1 MKQSAA
7 APRSRGGWR
16 RGNPAGNPDLNLAP
30 RCGARARSGEPCRA
44 PAMANG
50 RCRMHGGCSTGPR
63 TAEGMARMIA
73 SRTTHGRCNA
83 AARAVEQWGRT
94 LRVRSR
100 LFCTATMLRAYLPPE
115 LAMRLR
121 LTPRELRAPVHP
133 SQVAIVARQNATPCN
148 SLLGGG
154 SVAGSGP
161 SAGSGAGQPAR
172 GRRAGRAGGAAGPA
186 PSGRAAERLAA
197 LVEAERL
204 APWRQAIAVARAAK
218 RAVRDSM
225 RAAQDSARAARAGGA
240 TRTGWVRDSQGES
253 GVVRHDPMQ
262 LSATL
267 ASGRAGPD
275 AVGLRSDGEY
285 AWAAGLGGVAC
296 PSPHPW
302 SASRPKP
309 ARGEGEGSGVNAP
322 PSGDSLLQREVAA
335 RAAGLRDR
343 GDGQCQGEA
352 ASRLRPDSALLGMK
366 PTQLSAAL
374 GPAMPEPATG
384 RPWPTGACH
393 RARPDGAF
401 DPAVDPAGRRP
412 GYGAVRSGE
421 GPFRRGLLSSTACN
435 APMAHKVAA
444 LVGLTGGWMG
454 RVTIRATQQAEPD
467 RQAWMTEEARKRAA
481 GDARRLRTRCMIRVE
496 PVADIVRWDDLSGDG
511 G

>member
-1 MKQSAA
+1 VSMRSDPMKQSAA
-7 APRSRGGWR
+7 APRSPGAWR

-73 SRTTHGRCNA
+73 ARTTHGRCNA

-121 LTPRELRAPVHP
+121 LSPRELRAPVHP
-133 SQVAIVARQNATPCN
+133 SQVAFVARQNATPCN

-161 SAGSGAGQPAR
+161 LAGSGAGQPAR
-172 GRRAGRAGGAAGPA
+172 GRRDGWAGGAAGPA

-197 LVEAERL
+197 LVEAEGL

-218 RAVRDSM
+218 RAVRDSVRATRDSV
-225 RAAQDSARAARAGGA
+225 RAARDSVCAARAGGA
-240 TRTGWVRDSQGES
+240 TRTGWVRASQGES
-253 GVVRHDPMQ
+253 GVVRHDPVQ

-275 AVGLRSDGEY
+275 GVGLRSGGEC
-285 AWAAGLGGVAC
+285 AWAAGGLGGVA
-296 PSPHPW
+296 
-302 SASRPKP
+302 
-309 ARGEGEGSGVNAP
+309 
-322 PSGDSLLQREVAA
+322 
-335 RAAGLRDR
+335 
-343 GDGQCQGEA
+343 
-352 ASRLRPDSALLGMK
+352 
-366 PTQLSAAL
+366 
-374 GPAMPEPATG
+374 
-384 RPWPTGACH
+384 
-393 RARPDGAF
+393 
-401 DPAVDPAGRRP
+401 
-412 GYGAVRSGE
+412 
-421 GPFRRGLLSSTACN
+421 
-435 APMAHKVAA
+435 
-444 LVGLTGGWMG
+444 
-454 RVTIRATQQAEPD
+454 
-467 RQAWMTEEARKRAA
+467 
-481 GDARRLRTRCMIRVE
+481 
-496 PVADIVRWDDLSGDG
+496 
-511 G
+511 